1 MPAKATWGTVLVPCR
16 LFPSILHNPSSM
28 SLRHK
33 LFISLAAICLLV
45 ISLMGMNS
53 IMAREEGRH
62 VQRLL
67 AIHHQHAALLNLK
80 NAVNRQLSEAQDIF
94 LYGKTV
100 DNANFQVTTVQV
112 GEEVK
117 SLQAAVDLLET
128 LPLANPGAEV
138 ANGKARIVE
147 IQHQY
152 EDLYREVLLMLSL
165 IQNGRKAKAQEH
177 FQAEISQRFADLFA
191 RIDSWLVVQKGELAN
206 TEAGFITIN
215 RRHNRASVIALV
227 AIAVIVIIFSWIF
240 FYLLGPRL
248 RELLRGTERISRGD
262 FSRPVLAKGNDEFT
276 QLSRAMN
283 QMMADLAA
291 SRKKL
296 LEQSYYSGM
305 GDMVSGTLH
314 NLRNALAPI
323 VIELE
328 SQKQV
333 VDDLRLERMAL
344 ACEELKGDGADAG
357 RRADLIEFLCL
368 ALERLGGKLGQVS
381 ATMGLT
387 RNKVMVVE
395 RILHQHS
402 HLARMERPLE
412 TITLAEVVQDCLGL
426 VSQRLMAHTPVV
438 IDESVAAIG
447 PVVSQRI
454 VLVQVLAN
462 LVNNGLESI
471 QRAGTAAGQVVIRA
485 SEAETSGG
493 REVHVEIVDTG
504 EGIAPEMVERIFER
518 GISAK
523 EEGSGLGLHW
533 CANATASLAGR
544 LYAESPGL
552 GQGATLHL
560 IIAAR

>member
-1 MPAKATWGTVLVPCR
+1 
-16 LFPSILHNPSSM
+16 M

-33 LFISLAAICLLV
+33 LIVSLLAICLLV
-45 ISLMGMNS
+45 SSLLGLNS

-67 AIHHQHAALLNLK
+67 AIHHQYAALLNLK
-80 NAVNRQLSEAQDIF
+80 NAVNQQLSEAKDIF
-94 LYGKTV
+94 IYGKTI
-100 DNANFQVTTVQV
+100 DSANFQETVAQV

-117 SLQAAVDLLET
+117 GLQAAVDLIDS
-128 LPLANPGAEV
+128 LPLASPGGGEGT
-138 ANGKARIVE
+138 NGRVRMVDL
-147 IQHQY
+147 QHQY
-152 EDLYREVLLMLSL
+152 EDLYRELMLMLSL
-165 IQNGRKAKAQEH
+165 IQGGRKAKAQEH
-177 FQAEISQRFADLFA
+177 FQSEIGKRFANFFSQ
-191 RIDSWLVVQKGELAN
+191 IDSWLVVQKGELAN
-206 TEAGFITIN
+206 TEAGFVAVNT
-215 RRHNRASVIALV
+215 RHNRTSLIALV
-227 AIAVIVIIFSWIF
+227 AIVAIVLFFSFII

-248 RELLRGTERISRGD
+248 KELLRGTERISRGD
-262 FSRPVLAKGNDEFT
+262 FSQPVLAKGNDEFST
-276 QLSRAMN
+276 LSRAMN

-305 GDMVSGTLH
+305 ADMVSGTLH
-314 NLRNALAPI
+314 NLRNALSPI

-328 SQKQV
+328 TQKQV
-333 VDDLRLERMAL
+333 VDDLRVERMTM
-344 ACEELKGDGADAG
+344 ACAELKGSGPSPG
-357 RRADLIEFLCL
+357 RQGDLIEFLGL
-368 ALERLGGKLGQVS
+368 ALERLGDKLRQIS
-381 ATMGLT
+381 EAMTLT

-395 RILHQHS
+395 KVLNQHS

-426 VSQRLMAHTPVV
+426 VRQELMNRIPVV
-438 IDESVAAIG
+438 IDPSVAGIG

-471 QRAGTAAGQVVIRA
+471 LRQGGGEGRVVIRA
-485 SEAETSGG
+485 SEADTGGG
-493 REVHVEIVDTG
+493 RQVHVEIIDSG
-504 EGIAPEMVERIFER
+504 EGIAPEMLERIFER

-523 EEGSGLGLHW
+523 EGGSGLGLHW

-544 LYAESPGL
+544 LFAESPGL

-560 IIAAR
+560 IITAG